1 MASIFVDIFTK
12 LNRTSVDNVDR
23 QIQQQMQKAGQ
34 NAANAFSREMES
46 ASPRIRKAAGA
57 VVDSNSRVTE
67 SNKKLEAANRRIRES
82 TQQVADGERKL
93 ADVRRGTAI
102 TASEGVKLERELY
115 AARRDLAAAN
125 RDAARGSDEFTR
137 AVKRQHDAL
146 RSLRDAKV
154 DDAHRHR
161 RGGGGGGRGGGF
173 LGEMAGSIPG
183 VPGGRAGVAIG
194 GGLVAML
201 GSVAEAA
208 TTATQALWLLPAAAT
223 AGGAGFL
230 TLKMGLSGFDKALKA
245 SDPKKFAEA
254 LQNLAPNAQQAAMEI
269 RQLAGGLDGLK
280 SVTQNELFRGVA
292 RQLSDLGK
300 QFMPE
305 VKQMTT
311 GIASAMNE
319 MFGNVAGQLKTPGTS
334 AAIHS
339 LMENIVQSFRN
350 LAPAMGPV
358 VDAFAR
364 IAKVGSDFLP
374 GMATGIANLATKF
387 AQFIQNA
394 QQSGKL
400 QEWIQR
406 GIDAASTL
414 GHVIGDIGHRI
425 FDVFGNKSP
434 QEFQSTLHGMVDA
447 AVSVAQA
454 IAGVSHVVN
463 TLINDLQP
471 VANMIGGWPN
481 LIYTVA
487 AAWGAWKV
495 ATTIAQLG
503 RVAEMLGVTIPASAK
518 TGSAAAA
525 SSLGMIGTA
534 AAAATTAVG
543 TLAGAMAAVPH
554 VDNFLKSHTGL
565 PLPDT
570 DHWNW
575 FKQPFRE
582 MWGDIR
588 HPSRLGK
595 GNLYDQN
602 GNYIGPGSPGGPP
615 PGYMG
620 GGGSFAPPDQ
630 LDNKPATSGPGWAS
644 RPNNQF
650 GAGSSISGATPWNNI
665 PVPAVP
671 GKAGGKGKL
680 PKVTTPFDPSY
691 GAGPRP
697 GESEGQYDAEGALMQ
712 AKHRLADDKATLL
725 AMEQGNT
732 ANEQQ
737 IQAQKNKIVQDQ
749 RDVNKAQL
757 ELAHAQQNANKK
769 QLSGYK
775 SMNDSMQDL
784 GPKLDEDFGL
794 SQGLPGLAKNL
805 VEFIGKMA
813 AAPLLGQLDAV
824 KKGDPYYTGGYGA
837 LGIMAEHNHMNG
849 RSALLGIP
857 AGMPGG
863 PSASSAAYGG
873 PGGPYGGPGAS
884 AGSGGYAGDAALL
897 SRVPSG
903 RYDASGDLLRGL
915 GDCSSAVEDL
925 VNIMDGR
932 STAGRQMSTGNE
944 AQWLTQHGFMPT
956 NVPMP
961 GTFQVGMNNH
971 HTQATLPGGT
981 PFNWGSDAAAA
992 RRGIGGTG
1000 AWDPAFTQHFFRPV
1014 GAWSGGPVTSGLPG
1028 SSPAMGGGGGTVP
1041 VFVTNMPGGGFALPS
1056 PTAHGAPGSSG
1067 TPAAP
1072 GGPPTAGGG
1081 KQVGPGPGAGGR
1093 WRTNA
1098 DGSKTAIDANG
1109 NATGGYIPGAGGKP
1123 SGPASPAVPFP
1134 GPSTAGQPLNPL
1146 LTPFAKQPGAQA
1158 WSRFLDPDSAM
1169 HNPPSPFNPSAATGP
1184 SPSMPG
1190 VKPAGYERGG
1200 TGGNAPPGPGGGTPG
1215 FPMPGGPGAQEGNPT
1230 PQGAPQG
1237 GGWQPSGGAGLGIG
1251 GMPAAAITSAAGM
1264 FPGGGAAAQLAM
1276 KLANRSIQQ
1285 VGEYAAIG
1293 VQGLQE
1299 TFGVHDPDGGG
1310 GGLDGLQNNI
1320 FGRVLKGLAKAK
1332 PATGTSAGKTQ
1343 GKKDDKNQGKDA
1355 QGKPGQQGG
1364 DQYHGGMHIGG
1375 DLNITTQPG
1384 QNPQTTYNDLSYMG
1398 AMGASTPLAL

>member
-1 MASIFVDIFTK
+1 M
-12 LNRTSVDNVDR
+12 R
-23 QIQQQMQKAGQ
+23 QAGR
-34 NAANAFSREMES
+34 NAADAFAKEMES
-46 ASPRIRKAAGA
+46 SSPRIRKAAG
-57 VVDSNSRVTE
+57 VVIDSNAKVTE
-67 SNKKLEAANRRIRES
+67 SNKKLEDANRRVRES
-82 TQQVADGERKL
+82 TQAIAETERRL
-93 ADVRRGTAI
+93 ADSRRTGIGMREGIALDKALYQSRKDLAQANKEVVRGTGDFERAI
-102 TASEGVKLERELY
+102 Q
-115 AARRDLAAAN
+115 
-125 RDAARGSDEFTR
+125 
-137 AVKRQHDAL
+137 RQNKAL
-146 RSLRDAKV
+146 RSLRDAKI

-161 RGGGGGGRGGGF
+161 RGGGGGGGGRGGGIF
-173 LGEMAGSIPG
+173 GDVMSSVPG
-183 VPGGRAGVAIG
+183 VPSGRAGAVIG
-194 GGLVAML
+194 GGLLSML

-208 TTATQALWLLPAAAT
+208 TTASQALWLLPAAAT
-223 AGGAGFL
+223 AGGAAFV
-230 TLKMGLSGFDKALKA
+230 TLKMGLSGFDKAIKDM
-245 SDPKKFAEA
+245 SDPRKFAQDLA
-254 LQNLAPNAQQAAMEI
+254 GLAPNAQQAALEI
-269 RQLAGGLDGLK
+269 QHLVTGLDGLK
-280 SVTQNELFRGVA
+280 SITQTALFSGVA

-300 QFMPE
+300 QFMP
-305 VKQMTT
+305 QIRQLTT
-311 GIASAMNE
+311 GVAGAMNE
-319 MFGNVAGQLKTPGTS
+319 MFQNFAGQLKTPGTS
-334 AAIHS
+334 AAIGS
-339 LMENIVQSFRN
+339 LMNNVVAAFRS

-414 GHVIGDIGHRI
+414 GRVIGDIGHRI

-595 GNLYDQN
+595 GNLYDKN

-615 PGYMG
+615 PGFMG

-630 LDNKPATSGPGWAS
+630 PDNKPATSGPGWAS
-644 RPNNQF
+644 KPNNQF
-650 GAGSSISGATPWNNI
+650 GAGSSINGATPWNNI
-665 PVPAVP
+665 PVPAAP
-671 GKAGGKGKL
+671 GKGGKGGL
-680 PKVTTPFDPSY
+680 PQVTTPLDPSY

-697 GESEGQYDAEGALMQ
+697 GETQGEYAAEGALMQ
-712 AKHRLADDKATLL
+712 AKHRLADDQATLL
-725 AMEQGNT
+725 ALEKGNNAT
-732 ANEQQ
+732 AEQ
-737 IQAQKNKIVQDQ
+737 IQAQKNKIVEDQ
-749 RDVNKAQL
+749 RDINKAQL
-757 ELAHAQQNANKK
+757 ELQQAQEAANKK
-769 QLSGYK
+769 QLQGYK
-775 SMNDSMQDL
+775 NFSDSMKDL
-784 GPKLDEDFGL
+784 GPQLDEDFGL

-805 VEFIGKMA
+805 VEFIGKLA
-813 AAPLLGQLDAV
+813 AAPMLGQLAAIRDSDPNYRQ
-824 KKGDPYYTGGYGA
+824 GDSGA
-837 LGIMAEHNHMNG
+837 LGALAERNRAQG
-849 RSALLGIP
+849 RSPLLGIP

-863 PSASSAAYGG
+863 PSVSSAGMPMAAGGMPVGGGLNWDALAAKESGGNWSINTGNGYYGGLQFDQGTWAQYGGTQFAPNAAMATKDQQIQVAQRAMQARGGPQSLWPQNYGQLGQPSAGTSSYLSGGSGGGGGIPAALADYFGGGNSGGMPGGMSAISMPGDKATYTTALLQQLGLPPLFMNPDKGNPTIPEWVQQFVHAVGG
-873 PGGPYGGPGAS
+873 PGLT
-884 AGSGGYAGDAALL
+884 AGSTPHGSLHGNPGRAGYAVDVTGPMDQQDRL
-897 SRVPSG
+897 SEYLRANPGLSAQMIHSTASGQPMGVAGGQDVSG
-903 RYDASGDLLRGL
+903 RYY
-915 GDCSSAVEDL
+915 
-925 VNIMDGR
+925 
-932 STAGRQMSTGNE
+932 TT
-944 AQWLTQHGFMPT
+944 
-956 NVPMP
+956 
-961 GTFQVGMNNH
+961 
-971 HTQATLPGGT
+971 PGGT
-981 PFNWGSDAAAA
+981 YGDESDMVHWA
-992 RRGIGGTG
+992 
-1000 AWDPAFTQHFFRPV
+1000 PAFRPN
-1014 GAWSGGPVTSGLPG
+1014 G
-1028 SSPAMGGGGGTVP
+1028 AMGGGG
-1041 VFVTNMPGGGFALPS
+1041 
-1056 PTAHGAPGSSG
+1056 
-1067 TPAAP
+1067 
-1072 GGPPTAGGG
+1072 
-1081 KQVGPGPGAGGR
+1081 
-1093 WRTNA
+1093 
-1098 DGSKTAIDANG
+1098 
-1109 NATGGYIPGAGGKP
+1109 
-1123 SGPASPAVPFP
+1123 FP
-1134 GPSTAGQPLNPL
+1134 GQISG
-1146 LTPFAKQPGAQA
+1146 
-1158 WSRFLDPDSAM
+1158 
-1169 HNPPSPFNPSAATGP
+1169 FNTG
-1184 SPSMPG
+1184 SGLS
-1190 VKPAGYERGG
+1190 E
-1200 TGGNAPPGPGGGTPG
+1200 T
-1215 FPMPGGPGAQEGNPT
+1215 GNPT
-1230 PQGAPQG
+1230 PQGSPVG
-1237 GGWQPSGGAGLGIG
+1237 GGWQPSGGGGIGIG

-1264 FPGGGAAAQLAM
+1264 FPGGGAAAQLAIQ
-1276 KLANRSIQQ
+1276 LANRSIQQ